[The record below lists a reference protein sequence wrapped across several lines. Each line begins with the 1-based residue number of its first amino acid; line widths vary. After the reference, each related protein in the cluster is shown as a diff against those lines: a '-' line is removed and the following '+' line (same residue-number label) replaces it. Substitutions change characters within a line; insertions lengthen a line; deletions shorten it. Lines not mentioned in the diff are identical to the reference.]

1 MPRDPNPGL
10 FFLTS
15 FRSGAGGF
23 FVWKNAMNSKA
34 ILVLEDGTVYRGDA
48 FGAQSTA
55 FGEIIF
61 ITSMTGYQEMLTDP
75 SFAGQIVVP
84 TYPMIGNYGI
94 NGDDVE
100 SSKIQVRGYVVR
112 EYCPVPSNRRST
124 GTVEEYL
131 KAGNVAG
138 LSGIDTR
145 SLTRHIR
152 STGVMMGILT
162 SELTTKEALA
172 ELKHMPPY
180 GNTDFVREVSIKEPF
195 QWNFRQEQQ
204 QHTYNIVIVDMGL
217 RFNIA
222 RILSRLGC
230 RVTIV
235 PCTLSSRDIL
245 AIKPDGIVLSP
256 GPGNPALLDYIIK
269 NVKDLLGKK
278 PILGIC
284 LGHQLI
290 GRAFGADTFKLKF
303 GHRGANHPV
312 CDLSMDK
319 VNITAQNHGYAIDED
334 TLKGGLEVSHINLN
348 DGTIEG
354 LKHRAMPVISIQYHA
369 EGSPGPQDNT
379 YIFDRFLQMVR
390 EETKA

>member
-1 MPRDPNPGL
+1 
-10 FFLTS
+10 
-15 FRSGAGGF
+15 
-23 FVWKNAMNSKA
+23 MNSKA
-34 ILVLEDGTVYRGDA
+34 ILVLEDGAVYRGDA
-48 FGAQSTA
+48 FGAETTA

-84 TYPMIGNYGI
+84 TYPLIGNYGI
-94 NGDDVE
+94 NLDDVE
-100 SSKIQVRGYVVR
+100 SSKIQVRGFVVR
-112 EYCPVPSNRRST
+112 EYCPVPSNWRST

-131 KAGNVAG
+131 KKGNVPG

-152 STGVMMGILT
+152 SKGVMMGILT
-162 SELTTKEALA
+162 SELTTSEALE
-172 ELKHMPPY
+172 ELKHIPSY
-180 GNTDFVREVSIKEPF
+180 GNTDFVKEVSIKEPF
-195 QWNFRQEQQ
+195 EWSFKQGQL

-230 RVTIV
+230 RVNVV
-235 PCTLSSRDIL
+235 PCTLSSQDIL
-245 AIKPDGIVLSP
+245 AMKPDGIVLSP
-256 GPGNPALLDYIIK
+256 GPGNPALLDYAIENIK
-269 NVKDLLGKK
+269 GLFGKK
-278 PILGIC
+278 PILGVC

-290 GRAFGADTFKLKF
+290 GRALGADTFKLKF

-312 CDLSMDK
+312 LDVATNK
-319 VNITAQNHGYAIDED
+319 VHITAQNHGYAIDAD
-334 TLKGGLEVSHINLN
+334 TLKGGLQVSHINLN

-354 LKHRAMPVISIQYHA
+354 LKHRTMPIISIQYHA

-390 EETKA
+390 EEKKK

>member
-1 MPRDPNPGL
+1 MR
-10 FFLTS
+10 
-15 FRSGAGGF
+15 R
-23 FVWKNAMNSKA
+23 VMNGKA

-48 FGAQSTA
+48 FGAQTTA

-84 TYPMIGNYGI
+84 TYPLIGNYGI
-94 NGDDVE
+94 NSDDVE
-100 SSKIQVRGYVVR
+100 SSKIQVRGFVVR

-124 GTVEEYL
+124 GTVEDYL
-131 KAGNVAG
+131 KAGNVPG
-138 LSGIDTR
+138 LSGVDTR

-162 SELTTKEALA
+162 SELTTVEALA

-180 GNTDFVREVSIKEPF
+180 GNTDFVDEVSVREPF
-195 QWNFRQEQQ
+195 SWPSEPGQQ
-204 QHTYNIVIVDMGL
+204 QHAHNIVIVDMGL
-217 RFNIA
+217 RYNIA
-222 RILSRLGC
+222 RILNRLGC
-230 RVTIV
+230 RVTVV
-235 PCTLSSRDIL
+235 PCTLSSLDIL
-245 AIKPDGIVLSP
+245 SLEPDGIVLSP
-256 GPGNPALLDYIIK
+256 GPGNPALLDHVIENIRG
-269 NVKDLLGKK
+269 LLGKK
-278 PILGIC
+278 PVLGIC

-290 GRAFGADTFKLKF
+290 GRAFGANTFKLKF

-312 CDLSMDK
+312 CDLSTDK

-354 LKHRAMPVISIQYHA
+354 LKHRTMPVISIQYHA
-369 EGSPGPQDNT
+369 EGSPGPQDNE

-390 EETKA
+390 EEKKA